1 MSAMD
6 HPLGDCT
13 AHLNLVCP
21 DSACWPARDRV
32 PNYHSSKGSLEF
44 RVGTG
49 QLQQSTTDLQSRYS
63 QVAQQCAFER
73 LKRQSA

>member
-32 PNYHSSKGSLEF
+32 PNSDYSQGSLELG
-44 RVGTG
+44 VGTG
-49 QLQQSTTDLQSRYS
+49 QLH
-63 QVAQQCAFER
+63 
-73 LKRQSA
+73 